1 VITFGIASFEEFPT
15 PLLLRGAAGT
25 VHSEFWFSEKLRLLR
40 CGRIIEKRLE
50 TAQHPWTYEGKKTS
64 SFIEEQLIVRG
75 PFWGHYVRVRTG
87 TKTSITS

>member
-1 VITFGIASFEEFPT
+1 VITFGIASFEELPT
-15 PLLLRGAAGT
+15 PLLIGAART

-64 SFIEEQLIVRG
+64 SF
-75 PFWGHYVRVRTG
+75 H
-87 TKTSITS
+87 